1 MPEPTPA
8 PAPDLLDRSAGLE
21 PDASVFALRRQREK
35 VRLGAEAS
43 LDALLDAA
51 LPGSL
56 TRADRLAIGLHAA
69 ATQGSPV
76 LADHYRALLALE
88 DPALLALIDADL
100 AGEAPAFTPRLA
112 ALLAYARTLLERP
125 IDGDAAALQ
134 ALGRE
139 GLAVADI
146 VALSQLVGF
155 LSFQIRV
162 GAGVAALASLAAA
175 R

>member
-8 PAPDLLDRSAGLE
+8 PAPDLLDRAAGLE
-21 PDASVFALRRQREK
+21 ADTPVLALRRQREK

-43 LDALLDAA
+43 LDALLDAD

-76 LADHYRALLALE
+76 LADHYRTLLALE
-88 DPALLALIDADL
+88 DPALLALVDADGAAASL
-100 AGEAPAFTPRLA
+100 TPRLA
-112 ALLAYARTLLERP
+112 AMLAYARTLLERP
-125 IDGDAAALQ
+125 IDGDAAALE

-162 GAGVAALASLAAA
+162 GAGVAALAGLEAA